1 MHAMGVGP
9 AERSRKPWLIV
20 VVGAALGLA
29 IGILVSV
36 ETDLPLAPEVGF
48 LLGLFLGWLST
59 RSSRG

>member
-1 MHAMGVGP
+1 MVAMGVGP
-9 AERSRKPWLIV
+9 AERSRKPWLAL
-20 VVGAALGLA
+20 VVGAAFGLA